1 MDIEEYQHKQTTIM
15 KTLLTLA
22 LAATLGVSSYANASN
37 EKALAEVRAKDN
49 KVSVTLREG
58 AGKVRLAILDTD
70 GKKLHQQT
78 LHVKNDLRVPYD
90 LSELPEGEYM
100 VMIESNVN
108 QPFSEKEV
116 FTVETKSAPKALP
129 LMAYG
134 KIIDDES
141 IKLTVIG
148 LEEPGVKVQIT
159 DSNGNSLYVDKID
172 EPEAFTRV
180 YNFKNI
186 DLKDVFVKV
195 TDKKGRVK
203 NLYF

>member
-1 MDIEEYQHKQTTIM
+1 MDIGEYQLKQTTIM

-22 LAATLGVSSYANASN
+22 LAATLGVTSYANETN
-37 EKALAEVRAKDN
+37 EKALAEVRAKDS

-58 AGKVRLAILDTD
+58 AGKVRLAILDPE

-90 LSELPEGEYM
+90 LSELPAGEYM

-116 FTVETKSAPKALP
+116 FTVETKAAPVALP

-134 KIIDDES
+134 KVIDDDS

-148 LEEPGVKVQIT
+148 LEEPGVKVQIM
-159 DSNGNSLYVDKID
+159 DSNGKNLYIDKID

-180 YNFKNI
+180 YTMKNVAI
-186 DLKDVFVKV
+186 EDVFITVS
-195 TDKKGRVK
+195 DKKGRVK
-203 NLYF
+203 TLYF

>member
-1 MDIEEYQHKQTTIM
+1 MDIGEYQLKQTTIM

-22 LAATLGVSSYANASN
+22 LAATLGVTSYANETN
-37 EKALAEVRAKDN
+37 EKALAEVRAKDS

-58 AGKVRLAILDTD
+58 AGKVRMVILDPD

-90 LSELPEGEYM
+90 LSKLPAGEYM

-116 FTVETKSAPKALP
+116 FTVETKAAPKALP

-134 KIIDDES
+134 KAIDGDS

-148 LEEPGVKVQIT
+148 LEEPGVKVQIMN
-159 DSNGNSLYVDKID
+159 SNGKNLYIDKID

-180 YNFKNI
+180 YTMINVAI
-186 DLKDVFVKV
+186 EDVFITVS
-195 TDKKGRVK
+195 DKKGRVK
-203 NLYF
+203 TLYF

>member
-1 MDIEEYQHKQTTIM
+1 M

-22 LAATLGVSSYANASN
+22 LAATLGVTSYANETN
-37 EKALAEVRAKDN
+37 EKALAEVRAKDS

-58 AGKVRLAILDTD
+58 AGKVRLAILDPD

-78 LHVKNDLRVPYD
+78 VHVKNDLRVPYD
-90 LSELPEGEYM
+90 LSELPAGEYT

-116 FTVETKSAPKALP
+116 FTVETKATPQALP

-134 KIIDDES
+134 KAIDDDS

-148 LEEPGVKVQIT
+148 LEEPGVKVQIM
-159 DSNGNSLYVDKID
+159 DSNGKNLYVDKID

-180 YNFKNI
+180 YNMKNVSI
-186 DLKDVFVKV
+186 EDISITV

-203 NLYF
+203 TLYF

>member
-1 MDIEEYQHKQTTIM
+1 MDIGEYQLKQTTIM

-22 LAATLGVSSYANASN
+22 LAATLGVTSYANETN
-37 EKALAEVRAKDN
+37 EKALAEVRAKDS

-58 AGKVRLAILDTD
+58 AGKVRLAILDPD

-78 LHVKNDLRVPYD
+78 VHVKNDLRVPYD
-90 LSELPEGEYM
+90 LSELPAGEYM

-116 FTVETKSAPKALP
+116 FTVETKVAPQALP

-134 KIIDDES
+134 KAIDDNS

-148 LEEPGVKVQIT
+148 LEEPGVKVQIM
-159 DSNGNSLYVDKID
+159 DSNGKNLYLDKID

-180 YNFKNI
+180 YNMKNVPLQDI
-186 DLKDVFVKV
+186 SITVS
-195 TDKKGRVK
+195 DKKGRVK
-203 NLYF
+203 TLYF

>member
-1 MDIEEYQHKQTTIM
+1 M

-22 LAATLGVSSYANASN
+22 LAAALGASSYANESN
-37 EKALAEVRAKDN
+37 EKALAEVRAKDS

-78 LHVKNDLRVPYD
+78 VHVKNDLRVPYD
-90 LSELPEGEYM
+90 LSELPAGEYK
-100 VMIESNVN
+100 VMIESNIN
-108 QPFSEKEV
+108 QSFSEKEV
-116 FTVETKSAPKALP
+116 FTVETKSAPDVLP

-134 KIIDDES
+134 KAIDDDS

-148 LEEPGVKVQIT
+148 LEEPGVKVEIT
-159 DSNGNSLYVDKID
+159 DSKGKNLHIDKID
-172 EPEAFTRV
+172 EPEAFSRV
-180 YNFKNI
+180 YSFKNI
-186 DLKDVFVKV
+186 DVKDVSITV
-195 TDKKGRVK
+195 TDNKGRVK